1 MIRIA
6 FIDDHYAVRLGLD
19 AALRAQPD
27 MTPVGGAASSVELAP
42 LLYRTAPDVL
52 LVDYR
57 LPDEDGLAICLRL
70 ASEVGA
76 PSIIVHSAFAD
87 DWLTVPALIAGARAI
102 VHKGATGQQL
112 AEAIRAVAAGRTA
125 LPAIAPDVLLAAG
138 EAIGPDDQPI
148 LGMLIHGVP
157 EADICNVLRLEP
169 AQLRARRARMLATL
183 RAPLAADNRAPAPT

>member
-6 FIDDHYAVRLGLD
+6 VVDDHYAVRLGLQ
-19 AALRAQPD
+19 AALSAQPD
-27 MTPVGGAASSVELAP
+27 MIAVGAAASSAELAP

-76 PSIIVHSAFAD
+76 PSLIVHSAFAD
-87 DWLTVPALIAGARAI
+87 DWLTVPALIAGARGI

-125 LPAIAPDVLLAAG
+125 LPAIAPDMLLAAG
-138 EAIGPDDQPI
+138 ESIGPDNRPI
-148 LGMLIHGVP
+148 LGLLIHGVP
-157 EADICNVLRLEP
+157 EAEICSVLRLDP
-169 AQLRARRARMLATL
+169 AELRARRTQMLATL
-183 RAPLAADNRAPAPT
+183 RAPAIENNRAPTPT

>member
-6 FIDDHYAVRLGLD
+6 VVDDHYAVRLGLQ
-19 AALRAQPD
+19 AALSAQPD
-27 MTPVGGAASSVELAP
+27 MTAVGAAASSAELAP

-76 PSIIVHSAFAD
+76 PSLIVHSAFAD
-87 DWLTVPALIAGARAI
+87 DWLTVPALIAGARGI

-125 LPAIAPDVLLAAG
+125 LPAIAPDMLVAAG
-138 EAIGPDDQPI
+138 ESIGPDNRPI
-148 LGMLIHGVP
+148 LGLLIHGVP
-157 EADICNVLRLEP
+157 EAEICNVLGLGPEE
-169 AQLRARRARMLATL
+169 LRARRAQMLATL
-183 RAPLAADNRAPAPT
+183 RAPAIEDARAPTST

>member
-1 MIRIA
+1 MTTTPSGS
-6 FIDDHYAVRLGLD
+6 VSKC
-19 AALRAQPD
+19 RAQRPARHD
-27 MTPVGGAASSVELAP
+27 RGRAAASSAELAP

-76 PSIIVHSAFAD
+76 PSLIVHSAFAD
-87 DWLTVPALIAGARAI
+87 DWLTVPALIAGARGI

-125 LPAIAPDVLLAAG
+125 LPAIEPDTLAAAG
-138 EAIGPDDQPI
+138 ESIPPRQSA
-148 LGMLIHGVP
+148 
-157 EADICNVLRLEP
+157 
-169 AQLRARRARMLATL
+169 
-183 RAPLAADNRAPAPT
+183 

>member
-1 MIRIA
+1 MA
-6 FIDDHYAVRLGLD
+6 DGVAGELD
-19 AALRAQPD
+19 AVAHA
-27 MTPVGGAASSVELAP
+27 ELAP

-76 PSIIVHSAFAD
+76 PSLIVHSAFAD
-87 DWLTVPALIAGARAI
+87 DWLTVPALIAGARGI

-125 LPAIAPDVLLAAG
+125 LPAIAPDTLVAAG
-138 EAIGPDDQPI
+138 ESIGPDNRPI
-148 LGMLIHGVP
+148 LGLLIHGVP
-157 EADICNVLRLEP
+157 ETEICSVLRLEP
-169 AQLRARRARMLATL
+169 AELRARRARMLAAL
-183 RAPLAADNRAPAPT
+183 RAPAIEDNRAPSPT

>member
-6 FIDDHYAVRLGLD
+6 VVDDHYAVRLGLQ
-19 AALRAQPD
+19 AALSAQPD
-27 MTPVGGAASSVELAP
+27 MTAVGAAASSAELAP

-76 PSIIVHSAFAD
+76 PSLIVHSAFAD
-87 DWLTVPALIAGARAI
+87 DWLTVPALIAGARGI

-125 LPAIAPDVLLAAG
+125 LPAIAPDTLLAAG
-138 EAIGPDDQPI
+138 ESIGPDNRPI
-148 LGMLIHGVP
+148 LGH
-157 EADICNVLRLEP
+157 ADPRRTRSRNLQC
-169 AQLRARRARMLATL
+169 ARV
-183 RAPLAADNRAPAPT
+183 

>member
-6 FIDDHYAVRLGLD
+6 VVDDHYAVRLGLQ
-19 AALRAQPD
+19 AALGAQPD
-27 MTPVGGAASSVELAP
+27 MTAVGAAASSAELAP

-76 PSIIVHSAFAD
+76 PSLIVHSAFAD
-87 DWLTVPALIAGARAI
+87 DWLTVPALIAGARGI

-125 LPAIAPDVLLAAG
+125 LPAIAPDMLVAAG
-138 EAIGPDDQPI
+138 ESIGPDNRPI
-148 LGMLIHGVP
+148 LGLLIHGVP
-157 EADICNVLRLEP
+157 EAEICSVLGLGPEE
-169 AQLRARRARMLATL
+169 LRARRAQMLATL
-183 RAPLAADNRAPAPT
+183 RAPAIEDARAPTST

>member
-6 FIDDHYAVRLGLD
+6 VVDDHYAVRLGLE

-27 MTPVGGAASSVELAP
+27 MTPVGSAASGAELAP

-76 PSIIVHSAFAD
+76 PALIVHSAFAD
-87 DWLTVPALIAGARAI
+87 DWLTVPALIAGARGI
-102 VHKGATGQQL
+102 VHKGATGQEL

-125 LPAIAPDVLLAAG
+125 LPPIAPDVLVAAG
-138 EAIGPDDQPI
+138 ESIGADDRPL
-148 LGMLIHGVP
+148 LGLLVHGVS
-157 EADICNVLRLEP
+157 EAEICSVLRLEAP
-169 AQLRARRARMLATL
+169 ELRARRARMLTTL
-183 RAPLAADNRAPAPT
+183 RAGLPPQ

>member
-6 FIDDHYAVRLGLD
+6 VVDDHYAVRLGLQ
-19 AALRAQPD
+19 AALGAQPD
-27 MTPVGGAASSVELAP
+27 MTAVGAAASSAELAP

-76 PSIIVHSAFAD
+76 PSLIVHSAFAD
-87 DWLTVPALIAGARAI
+87 DWLTVPALIAGARGI

-125 LPAIAPDVLLAAG
+125 LPAIAPDMLVAAG
-138 EAIGPDDQPI
+138 ESIGPDNRPI
-148 LGMLIHGVP
+148 LGLLIHGVP
-157 EADICNVLRLEP
+157 EAEICSVLGLGPEE
-169 AQLRARRARMLATL
+169 LRARRAQMLATL
-183 RAPLAADNRAPAPT
+183 RAPAIEDARAPTPT